1 MTYRKSW
8 WEERE
13 GEGGGEGS
21 RGLVNSGGRGGG
33 HTSKYSSQVIFIEKC
48 KLLIMEASIKL
59 CILKK

>member
-13 GEGGGEGS
+13 REGGGEGS

-33 HTSKYSSQVIFIEKC
+33 HTSKYSSEFIFIEKC
-48 KLLIMEASIKL
+48 KLLIMEASM
-59 CILKK
+59 